1 MELIWLI
8 FFIVMLIIPLYWEP
22 SRKAIGLLNII
33 LGTIISL
40 SGVGII
46 IGIPMMIFG
55 GICFFYKAIMRLDLN
70 HAATVHL
77 PESI

>member
-40 SGVGII
+40 SGVGFI

-55 GICFFYKAIMRLDLN
+55 GICLFYKAK
-70 HAATVHL
+70 VK
-77 PESI
+77 

>member
-1 MELIWLI
+1 MELVWLI

-40 SGVGII
+40 TGVGVI
-46 IGIPMMIFG
+46 IGLPMMIFG
-55 GICFFYKAIMRLDLN
+55 GICFLYKAK
-70 HAATVHL
+70 VK
-77 PESI
+77 

>member
-1 MELIWLI
+1 
-8 FFIVMLIIPLYWEP
+8 MLVLPLSWEP

-55 GICFFYKAIMRLDLN
+55 GICFFYKAK
-70 HAATVHL
+70 AK
-77 PESI
+77 

>member
-1 MELIWLI
+1 MELIWFL

-40 SGVGII
+40 SGVGVI
-46 IGIPMMIFG
+46 IGVPMMIFG
-55 GICFFYKAIMRLDLN
+55 GICFFYKAK
-70 HAATVHL
+70 VK
-77 PESI
+77 

>member
-8 FFIVMLIIPLYWEP
+8 FFIIMLIIPLYWEP

-33 LGTIISL
+33 LCTIISL
-40 SGVGII
+40 SGVGVI

-55 GICFFYKAIMRLDLN
+55 GICLFYKAK
-70 HAATVHL
+70 VK
-77 PESI
+77 

>member
-1 MELIWLI
+1 MELIWSI
-8 FFIVMLIIPLYWEP
+8 FFIIMLIIPLYWEP

-40 SGVGII
+40 SGVGVI

-55 GICFFYKAIMRLDLN
+55 GICFFYKGK
-70 HAATVHL
+70 VK
-77 PESI
+77 

>member
-8 FFIVMLIIPLYWEP
+8 FFVVMLIIPLYWEP

-40 SGVGII
+40 TGVGVI

-55 GICFFYKAIMRLDLN
+55 GICFFYKPKLK
-70 HAATVHL
+70 
-77 PESI
+77 

>member
-8 FFIVMLIIPLYWEP
+8 FFFVMLIIPLYWEP

-40 SGVGII
+40 SGVGVI

-55 GICFFYKAIMRLDLN
+55 GICFFYKGK
-70 HAATVHL
+70 VK
-77 PESI
+77 

>member
-40 SGVGII
+40 SGFGVI

-55 GICFFYKAIMRLDLN
+55 GICFFYKN
-70 HAATVHL
+70 KVK
-77 PESI
+77 